1 MTEDLNHDFVEPYH
15 FLGFARVNT
24 MPKTISA
31 VAAAARTRTWPEF
44 YVLPAAA
51 AAALARRP
59 EWAGESATLFSASAE
74 ICTRGSRLV
83 TQRGIRRESLG
94 KLIAQTMLVVSQ
106 AQNKFSN

>member
-31 VAAAARTRTWPEF
+31 EAAAARTRTWPEF

-51 AAALARRP
+51 AAALGGQNGQAKV
-59 EWAGESATLFSASAE
+59 
-74 ICTRGSRLV
+74 RLCSV
-83 TQRGIRRESLG
+83 P
-94 KLIAQTMLVVSQ
+94 AP
-106 AQNKFSN
+106 KFVQGDPDL